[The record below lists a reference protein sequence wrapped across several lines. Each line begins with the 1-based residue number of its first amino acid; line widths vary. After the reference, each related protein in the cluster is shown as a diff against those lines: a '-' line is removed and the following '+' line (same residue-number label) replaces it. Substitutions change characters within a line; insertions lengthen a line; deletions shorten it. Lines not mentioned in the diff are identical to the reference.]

1 MLAEYFP
8 FGDVLATGLVMEYS
22 PLYPL
27 PNFCYKVI
35 RVAIEV
41 NILDLSGI

>member
-8 FGDVLATGLVMEYS
+8 LGDVLATGLVMEYS

-27 PNFCYKVI
+27 TQIF
-35 RVAIEV
+35 AIK
-41 NILDLSGI
+41 